1 MPATT
6 PTTTPRL
13 AWDLNDVRPEV
24 GGPSRATLYR
34 LEKAGK
40 VRLIRGAG
48 RVKIADTELRRL
60 LGMEAGQ

>member
-1 MPATT
+1 M
-6 PTTTPRL
+6 PTTTIPRL
-13 AWDLNDVRPEV
+13 AYTLDEVPEI

-48 RVKIADTELRRL
+48 RVKIAAVDLHRL
-60 LGMEAGQ
+60 LGLEAQP